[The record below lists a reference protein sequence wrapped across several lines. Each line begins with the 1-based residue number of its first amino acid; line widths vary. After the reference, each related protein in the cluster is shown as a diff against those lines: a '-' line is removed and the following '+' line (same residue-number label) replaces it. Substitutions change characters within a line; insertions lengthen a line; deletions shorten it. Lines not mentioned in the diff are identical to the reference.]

1 MLFLLTYRNSVWYN
15 HTIVGDMYT
24 LDSQFLAIDTASR
37 KPIYEQLADGLKALI
52 ARGDLRE
59 GVTLPPVRQLAADLG
74 VNLNTVAVAYRQL
87 QDEGLITI
95 RHGSGAVVSSR
106 VTATLTEEDLR
117 KPLRSA
123 LTQLVLSGMPTTRI
137 MRMVTAEL
145 RFLTN
150 GAK

>member
-1 MLFLLTYRNSVWYN
+1 M
-15 HTIVGDMYT
+15 HTLNT
-24 LDSQFLAIDTASR
+24 QFLSIDTASR

-52 ARGDLRE
+52 ARGELRE

-87 QDEGLITI
+87 QNEGLITV

-106 VTATLTEEDLR
+106 TTAEQSEDELR
-117 KPLRSA
+117 KPLRNA
-123 LTQLVLSGMPTTRI
+123 LTRLVLSGMPTARI
-137 MRMVTAEL
+137 MRLVTDEL
-145 RFLTN
+145 KFLTK

>member
-1 MLFLLTYRNSVWYN
+1 M
-15 HTIVGDMYT
+15 HTLNT
-24 LDSQFLAIDTASR
+24 QFLTIDTASR

-52 ARGDLRE
+52 ARGELRE

-87 QDEGLITI
+87 QNEGLITV

-106 VTATLTEEDLR
+106 TTAEQNEDELR
-117 KPLRSA
+117 KPLRNA
-123 LTQLVLSGMPTTRI
+123 LTQLVLSGMPAVRI
-137 MRMVTAEL
+137 MRLVTDEL
-145 RFLTN
+145 KFLTK

>member
-1 MLFLLTYRNSVWYN
+1 M
-15 HTIVGDMYT
+15 HT
-24 LDSQFLAIDTASR
+24 LNSQFLTIDTASR

-52 ARGDLRE
+52 ARGELKE

-87 QDEGLITI
+87 QSEGLITV

-106 VTATLTEEDLR
+106 TTTEQNDSELR
-117 KPLRSA
+117 KPLRAA
-123 LTQLVLSGMPTTRI
+123 LTQLVLAGLPLSRI
-137 MRMVTAEL
+137 MRMVADEL
-145 RFLTN
+145 SFLTK